1 MLNRTY
7 QGLRHDRRGITGLE
21 TAIILIAFVV
31 VASVFAYTVLSAGI
45 FSSEKGKEA
54 VHAGLE
60 SARSSFELIGSVKAT
75 ALPATQVTDVDT
87 PSNWATGTGDV
98 TLSTDTADYKEA
110 TAAIDIAVG
119 AAFATGLLAYEDITA
134 LNLSS
139 HYSVSLWIK
148 ASSAVADGVLQ
159 LALDESAGC
168 ASPEELINI
177 GALVANTWTSAL
189 VKLTK
194 SVATPTD
201 IDAIACVG
209 IQAASDPG
217 EIDISVDDIKAPAE
231 VTQIHFII
239 ASALDGEA
247 INATATADA
256 DGDGLLS
263 DEVTKSHQMSAVY
276 SDQEQRTLDVTWTQ
290 TQIGKGDSDNQLEP
304 GEKFAI
310 TLNTHAA
317 APMPIAN
324 TQFAIS
330 LLRDSGP
337 ELVFERTL
345 PKVLDTNMDLN

>member
-1 MLNRTY
+1 MLNRKY

-60 SARSSFELIGSVKAT
+60 SARGSFELVGSVKAT
-75 ALPATQVTDVDT
+75 ALPATPVTDVDT
-87 PSNWATGTGDV
+87 PSNWATGSSDI
-98 TLSTDTADYKEA
+98 TLSTDTTDYKEA
-110 TAAIDIAVG
+110 TAAIDIAIA
-119 AAFATGLLAYEDITA
+119 AAFATGLVAYEDITA

-139 HYSVSLWIK
+139 HYSISLWLK
-148 ASSAVADGVLQ
+148 ADSTIAADVFQ

-168 ASPEELINI
+168 GSPEELINI
-177 GALVANTWTSAL
+177 PALNANTWTSAL
-189 VKLTK
+189 LKLTK

-217 EIDISVDDIKAPAE
+217 TVTISVDDIKAPAE
-231 VTQIHFII
+231 VTQLHFII
-239 ASALDGEA
+239 ANALDGEA
-247 INATATADA
+247 INLTPTTDV

-263 DEVTKSHQMSAVY
+263 DETTKSHEISAVY

-304 GEKFAI
+304 GEKFSI
-310 TLNTHAA
+310 TVNTHSA

-345 PKVLDTNMDLN
+345 PKVLDNNMDLN